1 MMSIRE
7 SRSVLQVIEKAI
19 EESNTVLKEG
29 VECTHSQIGR
39 LQGVLKA
46 IHTFIKV
53 DVEIDERVGETKG
66 LHSRIEEERGEG
78 EGESVEV

>member
-7 SRSVLQVIEKAI
+7 SKAVLQVIEKAI

-53 DVEIDERVGETKG
+53 DVEIDERIGETKG
-66 LHSRIEEERGEG
+66 LHNVAQKEIEGQVG
-78 EGESVEV
+78 SVEV

>member
-1 MMSIRE
+1 MMTIRE
-7 SRSVLQVIEKAI
+7 SKAVLKVIEKAI

-46 IHTFIKV
+46 IHTYIKV
-53 DVEIDERVGETKG
+53 DVEMDEREGETKG
-66 LHSRIEEERGEG
+66 LHSIAQKETEG
-78 EGESVEV
+78 QVGSVEV